1 MSSGFEGVGELMSR
15 FRRILTA
22 AAVIAPLGPLIGG
35 AVPALAQELNLYNS
49 RHYDT
54 DEALYTNFTRA
65 TGIRINRIED
75 SEDKLMER
83 LRAEGRNS
91 PADVFITV
99 DAGRI
104 ARATDMGLFQPI
116 QSKVLIDAIQANF
129 RDPQGH
135 WYGFSKRV
143 RVIAYNKA
151 KVQPSELSTY
161 ESLADAKWK
170 GRVTVRSSTN
180 VYNQSLTGSVLAARG
195 EAFAETWARG
205 IAANLSRPP
214 RGGDTDQIKAIAAGE
229 GDVAIVN
236 HYYYVR
242 LARSSKADEK
252 AVADKVGIFFPNQAA
267 QGPEGRG
274 AHINISGAGVAANAP
289 NRAAAINFLEYLT
302 TAEAQAIFAEGNTEF
317 PIVKGAKL
325 GTVLAQWGEFKEDQ
339 LNAATFGRNNAE
351 ALKIM
356 DRAGWK

>member
-1 MSSGFEGVGELMSR
+1 MSH
-15 FRRILTA
+15 FRLILTA
-22 AAVIAPLGPLIGG
+22 AAVLAPLGALP
-35 AVPALAQELNLYNS
+35 AVAQELNLYNS

-54 DEALYTNFTRA
+54 DEALYTNFTKA
-65 TGIRINRIED
+65 TGIKINRIED

-83 LRAEGRNS
+83 MRAEGRNS

-104 ARATDMGLFQPI
+104 ARATEMGLFQPI
-116 QSKVLIDAIQANF
+116 QSKVLNDAIPASF
-129 RDPQGH
+129 RDPNGN

-143 RVIAYNKA
+143 RVIAYNKD
-151 KVQPSELSTY
+151 KVKPSDLSTY
-161 ESLADAKWK
+161 EDLADPKWK

-180 VYNQSLTGSVLAARG
+180 VYNQSLTGSILAAKG
-195 EAFAETWARG
+195 EAATEAWAKG

-236 HYYYVR
+236 NYYYAR
-242 LARSSKADEK
+242 LVRSSKADEK
-252 AVADKVGIFFPNQAA
+252 AVADKVGIFFPNQ
-267 QGPEGRG
+267 GDRG
-274 AHINISGAGVAANAP
+274 THINISGAGVAANAP
-289 NRAAAINFLEYLT
+289 NKAAAIKFLEYLT
-302 TAEAQAIFAEGNTEF
+302 TPEAQAIFAEGNNEF

-325 GTVLAQWGEFKEDQ
+325 GPVLAQWGEFKEDQ
-339 LNAATFGRNNAE
+339 LHAATFGKNNAE

>member
-1 MSSGFEGVGELMSR
+1 MSH
-15 FRRILTA
+15 FRRLLTA
-22 AAVIAPLGPLIGG
+22 AVVLAPLALTLGG
-35 AVPALAQELNLYNS
+35 ALPAMAQELNLYNS

-54 DEALYTNFTRA
+54 DEALYTNFTKA
-65 TGIRINRIED
+65 TGIKVNRIED

-83 LRAEGRNS
+83 MRAEGRNS

-104 ARATDMGLFQPI
+104 ARATEMGLFQPI
-116 QSKVLIDAIQANF
+116 QSNVLNDSIPANF
-129 RDPQGH
+129 RDPQGN

-143 RVIAYNKA
+143 RVIVYNKD
-151 KVQPSELSTY
+151 KVKPSELSTY
-161 ESLADAKWK
+161 EDLADPKWK
-170 GRVTVRSSTN
+170 GRVTIRSSTN
-180 VYNQSLTGSVLAARG
+180 VYNQSLTGSILAARG
-195 EAFAETWARG
+195 EAFTETWARG

-236 HYYYVR
+236 NYYYARLVR
-242 LARSSKADEK
+242 STKADEK
-252 AVADKVGIFFPNQAA
+252 AVADKVGIFFPNQ
-267 QGPEGRG
+267 GDRG
-274 AHINISGAGVAANAP
+274 THINISGAGVAANAP
-289 NRAAAINFLEYLT
+289 NKAAAIRFLEYLT
-302 TAEAQAIFAEGNTEF
+302 TPEAQAIFAEGNNEF

-325 GTVLAQWGEFKEDQ
+325 GPLLAQWGEFKEDR
-339 LNAATFGRNNAE
+339 LNAATFGKNNAE

>member
-1 MSSGFEGVGELMSR
+1 MSS
-15 FRRILTA
+15 FRRIATA
-22 AAVIAPLGPLIGG
+22 AALLAPFALTAGG
-35 AVPALAQELNLYNS
+35 ALPAMAQELNLYNS

-54 DEALYTNFTRA
+54 DEALYTNFTKA
-65 TGIRINRIED
+65 TGIKINRIED

-104 ARATDMGLFQPI
+104 ARATEMGLFQPI
-116 QSKVLIDAIQANF
+116 QSSVLNNAIPANF
-129 RDPQGH
+129 RDPNGN

-161 ESLADAKWK
+161 ENLADPKWK
-170 GRVTVRSSTN
+170 GRLTVRSSTN
-180 VYNQSLTGSVLAARG
+180 VYNQSLTGSILAAKG
-195 EAFAETWARG
+195 EAFAENWAKG

-236 HYYYVR
+236 HYYYAR
-242 LARSSKADEK
+242 LVRSSKADEK
-252 AVADKVGIFFPNQAA
+252 AVADKVGILFPNQSD
-267 QGPEGRG
+267 RG

-289 NRAAAINFLEYLT
+289 NKAAAIRFLEYLT
-302 TAEAQAIFAEGNTEF
+302 TPEAQAIFAEGNNEF

-325 GTVLAQWGEFKEDQ
+325 GPLLAQWGEFKEDQ
-339 LNAATFGRNNAE
+339 LNAGTFGRNNAE

>member
-1 MSSGFEGVGELMSR
+1 MSH
-15 FRRILTA
+15 FRRLLTA
-22 AAVIAPLGPLIGG
+22 AVVLAPLGAL
-35 AVPALAQELNLYNS
+35 PAMAQELNLYNS

-54 DEALYTNFTRA
+54 DEALYTNFTKA

-83 LRAEGRNS
+83 MRAEGRNS

-104 ARATDMGLFQPI
+104 ARATEMGLFQPI
-116 QSKVLIDAIQANF
+116 QSNVLNDSIPANF
-129 RDPQGH
+129 RDPQGN

-143 RVIAYNKA
+143 RVIVYNKD
-151 KVQPSELSTY
+151 KVKPSELSTY
-161 ESLADAKWK
+161 EDLADPKWK
-170 GRVTVRSSTN
+170 GRVTIRSSTN
-180 VYNQSLTGSVLAARG
+180 VYNQSLTGSILAARG
-195 EAFAETWARG
+195 EAFTETWARG

-236 HYYYVR
+236 NYYYARLVR
-242 LARSSKADEK
+242 STKADEK
-252 AVADKVGIFFPNQAA
+252 AVADKVGIFFPNQ
-267 QGPEGRG
+267 GDRG
-274 AHINISGAGVAANAP
+274 THINISGAGVAANAP
-289 NRAAAINFLEYLT
+289 NKAAAIRFLEYLT
-302 TAEAQAIFAEGNTEF
+302 TPEAQAIFAEGNNEF

-325 GTVLAQWGEFKEDQ
+325 GPLLAQWGEFKEDR
-339 LNAATFGRNNAE
+339 LNAATFGKNNAE

>member
-1 MSSGFEGVGELMSR
+1 MSR
-15 FRRILTA
+15 FRRILA
-22 AAVIAPLGPLIGG
+22 ATVLAPLGCLTGG

-49 RHYDT
+49 RHYDS
-54 DEALYTNFTRA
+54 DEVLYANFTKA
-65 TGIRINRIED
+65 TGIKINRIED
-75 SEDKLMER
+75 SEDKLIER
-83 LRAEGRNS
+83 MRAEGRNS

-116 QSKVLIDAIQANF
+116 QSKVLNDAIPANF

-161 ESLADAKWK
+161 EALADAKWK

-180 VYNQSLTGSVLAARG
+180 VYNQSLTGAVLAARG
-195 EAFAETWARG
+195 EVFAEAWAKG

-242 LARSSKADEK
+242 LARSAKADER
-252 AVADKVGIFFPNQAA
+252 ALADKVGIFFPNQSD
-267 QGPEGRG
+267 RG

-289 NRAAAINFLEYLT
+289 HKEAAIRFLEYLT
-302 TAEAQAIFAEGNTEF
+302 TPEAQAIFAEGNNEF
-317 PIVKGAKL
+317 PIVKAAKL
-325 GTVLAQWGEFKEDQ
+325 GTALAQWGEFKEDQ
-339 LNAATFGRNNAE
+339 LNAATFGKNNAE

>member
-1 MSSGFEGVGELMSR
+1 MSS
-15 FRRILTA
+15 FRRVIIA
-22 AAVIAPLGPLIGG
+22 AALLAPLGAL
-35 AVPALAQELNLYNS
+35 PAMAQELNLYNS

-54 DEALYTNFTRA
+54 DEALYTNFTKA
-65 TGIRINRIED
+65 TGIKINRIED

-83 LRAEGRNS
+83 MRAEGRNS

-104 ARATDMGLFQPI
+104 ARATEMGLFQPI
-116 QSKVLIDAIQANF
+116 QSTVLNNAIPANF
-129 RDPQGH
+129 RDPNGN

-161 ESLADAKWK
+161 ENLADPKWK
-170 GRVTVRSSTN
+170 GRLTVRSSTN
-180 VYNQSLTGSVLAARG
+180 VYNQSLTGSILAAKG
-195 EAFAETWARG
+195 EAFAETWAKG

-236 HYYYVR
+236 HYYYAR

-252 AVADKVGIFFPNQAA
+252 AVADKVGILFPNQ
-267 QGPEGRG
+267 GDRG

-289 NRAAAINFLEYLT
+289 NKAAAIKFLEYLT
-302 TAEAQAIFAEGNTEF
+302 TPEAQAIFAEGNNEF
-317 PIVKGAKL
+317 PIVKGAKVGPL
-325 GTVLAQWGEFKEDQ
+325 LAQWGEFKEDQ
-339 LNAATFGRNNAE
+339 LNAATFGKNNAE
-351 ALKIM
+351 ALKVM